1 MRRNMCKYILLWQN
15 IIGSVYV
22 FTETSPQNEER
33 EKRRGIYKNML
44 YSSHNF
50 TYTAIAIE

>member
-22 FTETSPQNEER
+22 FTETSPQNEG
-33 EKRRGIYKNML
+33 EKRRDIYKNML